1 MFVPIDELVEG
12 LIGGRAEKKV
22 ERIIAVLVFVKA
34 HYVVGSCWVPIF
46 PYVVVIRNLSHC
58 LDDAC
63 NNLCKGVCF
72 LIVFHVGVRRVDDS
86 IHIGGEDD
94 RSFIVAFVLWWVKV
108 HLLTVVCHF
117 GFLDFTFIA
126 ESLFPF
132 SSALSFTFLTE

>member
-1 MFVPIDELVEG
+1 MEG
-12 LIGGRAEKKV
+12 LICCGAEKKV

-34 HYVVGSCWVPIF
+34 HYVIGSGWVPIL

-63 NNLCKGVCF
+63 NNLCKGVRF
-72 LIVFHVGVRRVDDS
+72 LIVFHVGVSRFDDS

-94 RSFIVAFVLWWVKV
+94 RSFIVAFFRWWVKV

-132 SSALSFTFLTE
+132 SSALSFIFLTK